1 MEARN
6 PIQARIGKAGQAI
19 ARATRSDALAGLVG
33 NDEQLRFV
41 VASSQVCGR
50 CRGPHVGTYAGA
62 NVSKSPRVEGRPTRM
77 T

>member
-41 VASSQVCGR
+41 VADELHCYFKSSVRTLPRPARRDLRGR
-50 CRGPHVGTYAGA
+50 EGLEVT
-62 NVSKSPRVEGRPTRM
+62 KS
-77 T
+77 